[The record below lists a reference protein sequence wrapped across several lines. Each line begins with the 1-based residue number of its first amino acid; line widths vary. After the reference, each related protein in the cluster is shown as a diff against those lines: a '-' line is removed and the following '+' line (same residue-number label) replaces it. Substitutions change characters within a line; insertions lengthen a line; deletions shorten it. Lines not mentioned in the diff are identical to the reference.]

1 MNAITL
7 GQTGDEDYNTR
18 IETTGIHLRKGETD
32 LVTLKQDSLVLGKLE
47 GASENIV
54 YNTYIDSAGIK
65 FQSNN
70 GTTTSTLG
78 QINASGLTFYSNNN
92 PLMQLKTN
100 EIVIGSETAGYHIHL
115 DSTGFHLKDNEQ
127 QESDYLFVGYKDAE
141 PANEDDE
148 TWWPTGGTIIKANKS
163 LLGIMTQPQ
172 NDSK

>member
-18 IETTGIHLRKGETD
+18 IETTGIHLRKGKTD
-32 LVTLKQDSLVLGKLE
+32 LVTLKQDSLTLGKLE

-70 GTTTSTLG
+70 GDTTSTLG
-78 QINASGLTFYSNNN
+78 EINASGLTFYSDNN

-115 DSTGFHLKDNEQ
+115 DSTGQYLRTGKDSKGNETDLLFIGYA
-127 QESDYLFVGYKDAE
+127 ESVA
-141 PANEDDE
+141 PNEDGE
-148 TWWPTGGTIIKANKS
+148 SW
-163 LLGIMTQPQ
+163 
-172 NDSK
+172 

>member
-18 IETTGIHLRKGETD
+18 IETTGIHLRKGKTD
-32 LVTLKQDSLVLGKLE
+32 LVTLKQDSLVLGKLK

-78 QINASGLTFYSNNN
+78 QINASGLTFYSDNN

-115 DSTGFHLKDNEQ
+115 DSTGQYLKTKKN
-127 QESDYLFVGYKDAE
+127 SDGDETDLFFIAYKDPE
-141 PANEDDE
+141 
-148 TWWPTGGTIIKANKS
+148 
-163 LLGIMTQPQ
+163 
-172 NDSK
+172 SKDKDGDT